1 MSLLLSA
8 AAAAAHAATPSAS
21 LTGSPSAGASGGSGA
36 DEDASLH
43 AGIAS
48 VVAVLVLLGLA
59 VCAWLYRRREQ
70 QKAAERRERRR
81 TSRSTSPPPDQSF
94 ITVVLPSVFGCP
106 PRAIPVPPS
115 STAAEA
121 VVAVLQRA
129 AADAARNYGAPAASA
144 LCGPLAAARRGAA
157 ALSGACE
164 AQLHVHVAS
173 DIANFDAATFRQDL
187 AWVAGLGSHC
197 VEVASARRGDLG
209 TGVSVA
215 VRLTGLPAGDALR
228 HANLLAARA
237 ADPSDVMHAVFGPAG
252 RCGAILSAEAAAS
265 AADRAAAEA
274 PNLLLD
280 GAPLDPAE
288 VLGVAIRRSGLGR
301 NDIPVIELRPPPP
314 PPPAPP
320 PGPLCPPTAARFSLS
335 PPRRRSLPRRAEPS
349 TPSAASRVLPW
360 CSPRQGGQRGGL
372 DSGDSSSSTGEPLLP
387 PLPPPLAAPPLPG
400 AQAAAARAAADAAA
414 TAAAALGAAPAAAD
428 EEVGRLA
435 VAARQ
440 ALAAQRAL
448 AAAEA
453 DYHAVRTRRRA
464 TTGVSQPTSS
474 PPRRRFAS
482 VRSGPELL
490 TATSPGGSSL
500 AVTSASPPLL

>member
-349 TPSAASRVLPW
+349 TPSAAS
-360 CSPRQGGQRGGL
+360 
-372 DSGDSSSSTGEPLLP
+372 SSSTGEPLLP